1 MFLSRLSSFR
11 LTGAS
16 AITPAHTNETRFLFM
31 RVSSEEIPWTTNCAE
46 DTPPRAGPQDALIS
60 PSCTK
65 YIPERR
71 ALIPRKPPQKL
82 AQLFPA
88 FEYLSRR
95 MEFLPIRPEFV
106 RSERRVR
113 RASGTHRGI
122 APVSPH
128 VTRPARTFR
137 ARRRIP

>member
-1 MFLSRLSSFR
+1 
-11 LTGAS
+11 
-16 AITPAHTNETRFLFM
+16 M
-31 RVSSEEIPWTTNCAE
+31 RVSSEEILWTTGCAE

-60 PSCTK
+60 FLYKCV
-65 YIPERR
+65 PERR
-71 ALIPRKPPQKL
+71 ALIPRKLPQKL
-82 AQLFPA
+82 AQLFLA